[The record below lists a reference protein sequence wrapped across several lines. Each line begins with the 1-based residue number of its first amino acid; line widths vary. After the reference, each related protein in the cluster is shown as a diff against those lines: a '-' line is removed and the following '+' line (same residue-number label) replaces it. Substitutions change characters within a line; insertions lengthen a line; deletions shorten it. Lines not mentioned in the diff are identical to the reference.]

1 MARVYSSTSV
11 ATTLA
16 TSLTNIATSMTVT
29 AGGGAPL
36 IQGAGFTNGD
46 IFTIA
51 IDPDTQTEEIC
62 YITAAA
68 GDTFTITR
76 AQAGS
81 SAVAHSSGATVR
93 HVLTSSDLDFFRNG
107 VNTADAAIP
116 ASTLTTKGDLITR
129 TTASLARQGVGS
141 NNQSLLA
148 DSTTANGI
156 KWGASST
163 STLTTT
169 GDILYAS
176 AANTLARRAIG
187 ANGEVLT
194 VAGGVPTWSAASTG
208 LPSQTGNGG
217 KYLKTD
223 GSAASW
229 NNVDITISTA
239 TGTTYT
245 PAVTDVNKLVQLN
258 NAASITVTVPAA
270 VFSVGQQVN
279 IQQTGAGQVTVQGD
293 GTTVLTSTGA
303 SGPAPRTRAQYSA
316 ATIVCTSSN
325 NFTVIGDL
333 S

>member
-16 TSLTNIATSMTVT
+16 SSISDIATSMTVT

-36 IQGAGFTNGD
+36 IQGSGFTAGD

-62 YITAAA
+62 FVTANS
-68 GDTFTITR
+68 GDVFTIQR
-76 AQAGS
+76 GRAGS
-81 SAVAHSSGATVR
+81 SQVAHASGATVR

-107 VNTADAAIP
+107 VTTADAAIP
-116 ASTLTTKGDLITR
+116 ASTLTTKGDLLSR
-129 TTASLARQGVGS
+129 TTATLQRLPIGS
-141 NNQSLLA
+141 NGQ
-148 DSTTANGI
+148 
-156 KWGASST
+156 
-163 STLTTT
+163 
-169 GDILYAS
+169 
-176 AANTLARRAIG
+176 
-187 ANGEVLT
+187 VLT
-194 VAGGVPTWSAASTG
+194 VDSTATLGLNWAASPTG

-245 PAVTDVNKLVQLN
+245 PAVTDVNKLVQLS

-270 VFSVGQQVN
+270 VFSAGQQVN

-303 SGPAPRTRAQYSA
+303 SGPAPKTRAQYSA

>member
-16 TSLTNIATSMTVT
+16 TTLTNIATSMTVT

-36 IQGAGFTNGD
+36 IQGAGFANGD

-51 IDPDTQTEEIC
+51 IDPDTQSEEIC
-62 YITAAA
+62 YVTANS
-68 GDTFTITR
+68 GDIFTITR

-81 SAVAHSSGATVR
+81 SAVAHASGATVR
-93 HVLTSSDLDFFRNG
+93 HVLTSADLVFFRDG
-107 VNTADAAIP
+107 VTTANAAIP
-116 ASTLTTKGDLITR
+116 ASTLTTKGDLLTR
-129 TTASLARQGVGS
+129 TTATLQRLPVGS
-141 NNQSLLA
+141 NGQVLVA
-148 DSTTANGI
+148 DSTA
-156 KWGASST
+156 
-163 STLTTT
+163 TL
-169 GDILYAS
+169 GL
-176 AANTLARRAIG
+176 N
-187 ANGEVLT
+187 
-194 VAGGVPTWSAASTG
+194 WAASPTG

-229 NNVDITISTA
+229 ANVDITISTA

-270 VFSVGQQVN
+270 VFSAGQQVN
-279 IQQTGAGQVTVQGD
+279 IQQIGTGQVTVQGD
-293 GTTVLTSTGA
+293 GTTVITSTGA
-303 SGPAPRTRAQYSA
+303 TLATPKTRAQYSA

-333 S
+333 A

>member
-16 TSLTNIATSMTVT
+16 TTLTNIATSMTVT

-62 YITAAA
+62 YVTANS
-68 GDTFTITR
+68 GDIFTITR

-81 SAVAHSSGATVR
+81 SAVAHASGATVR

-116 ASTLTTKGDLITR
+116 ASTLTTKGDLLAR
-129 TTASLARQGVGS
+129 TTATLQRLPIGS
-141 NNQSLLA
+141 NGTVLTA
-148 DSTTANGI
+148 DSTA
-156 KWGASST
+156 
-163 STLTTT
+163 
-169 GDILYAS
+169 
-176 AANTLARRAIG
+176 
-187 ANGEVLT
+187 T
-194 VAGGVPTWSAASTG
+194 VGFSWATASTG

-223 GSAASW
+223 GSAVSW

-245 PAVTDVNKLVQLN
+245 PAVTDVNKLVQLS
-258 NAASITVTVPAA
+258 NANPITVTVPAS
-270 VFSVGQQVN
+270 VFSQGQQVN

-293 GTTVLTSTGA
+293 GTTTLTSTGA
-303 SGPAPRTRAQYSA
+303 SGPAPKTRAQYSA

>member
-16 TSLTNIATSMTVT
+16 SSLSNIATSMTVT

-62 YITAAA
+62 YVTYNS
-68 GDTFTITR
+68 GDIFTISR
-76 AQAGS
+76 GEAGS
-81 SAVAHSSGATVR
+81 SNVAHASGATVR
-93 HVLTSSDLDFFRNG
+93 HVLTSADLVFFRDG
-107 VNTADAAIP
+107 VTTANAAIP
-116 ASTLTTKGDLITR
+116 ASTLTTKGDLLAR
-129 TTASLARQGVGS
+129 TTATLQRLPVGS
-141 NNQSLLA
+141 NGQVLTA
-148 DSTTANGI
+148 DSTATVGVS
-156 KWGASST
+156 W
-163 STLTTT
+163 STLTNE
-169 GDILYAS
+169 I
-176 AANTLARRAIG
+176 
-187 ANGEVLT
+187 
-194 VAGGVPTWSAASTG
+194 
-208 LPSQTGNGG
+208 PSQTGNGG
-217 KYLKTD
+217 KFLKTD

-229 NNVDITISTA
+229 ANVDITISTA

-270 VFSVGQQVN
+270 VFSAGQQVN

-303 SGPAPRTRAQYSA
+303 SGPAPKTRAQYSA
-316 ATIVCTSSN
+316 ATIVCISSN
-325 NFTVIGDL
+325 NFTVIGDIA
-333 S
+333 

>member
-16 TSLTNIATSMTVT
+16 ASLSNIATSMTVT
-29 AGGGAPL
+29 SGGGAPL

-62 YITAAA
+62 YITYNS
-68 GDTFTITR
+68 GDIFTITR
-76 AQAGS
+76 GQAGS
-81 SAVAHSSGATVR
+81 SAVAHASGATVR
-93 HVLTSSDLDFFRNG
+93 HVLTSSDLVFFRDG
-107 VNTADAAIP
+107 VTTANAAIP
-116 ASTLTTKGDLITR
+116 ASTLTTKGDLLSR
-129 TTASLARQGVGS
+129 TTATLQRLPIGS
-141 NNQSLLA
+141 NGQVLTA
-148 DSTTANGI
+148 DSTATLGLN
-156 KWGASST
+156 WT
-163 STLTTT
+163 TLT
-169 GDILYAS
+169 
-176 AANTLARRAIG
+176 N
-187 ANGEVLT
+187 EV
-194 VAGGVPTWSAASTG
+194 
-208 LPSQTGNGG
+208 PSQTGNGG

-229 NNVDITISTA
+229 ANVDITISTA

-258 NAASITVTVPAA
+258 NAAAITVTVPAA
-270 VFSVGQQVN
+270 VFSAGQQVN

-303 SGPAPRTRAQYSA
+303 TLATPKTRAQYSA

-333 S
+333 A

>member
-16 TSLTNIATSMTVT
+16 TTLTNIATSMTVT

-36 IQGAGFTNGD
+36 IQGAGFANGD

-51 IDPDTQTEEIC
+51 IDPDTQSEEIC
-62 YITAAA
+62 YVTANS
-68 GDTFTITR
+68 GDIFTITR

-81 SAVAHSSGATVR
+81 SAVAHASGATVR
-93 HVLTSSDLDFFRNG
+93 HVLTSADLVFFRDG
-107 VNTADAAIP
+107 VTTANAAIP
-116 ASTLTTKGDLITR
+116 ASTLTTKGDLLTR
-129 TTASLARQGVGS
+129 TTATLQRLPVGS
-141 NNQSLLA
+141 NGQVLVA
-148 DSTTANGI
+148 DSTA
-156 KWGASST
+156 
-163 STLTTT
+163 TL
-169 GDILYAS
+169 GL
-176 AANTLARRAIG
+176 N
-187 ANGEVLT
+187 
-194 VAGGVPTWSAASTG
+194 WAASPTG

-229 NNVDITISTA
+229 ANVDITISTA

-270 VFSVGQQVN
+270 VFSAGQQVN

-303 SGPAPRTRAQYSA
+303 TLATPKTRAQYSA

-333 S
+333 A

>member
-16 TSLTNIATSMTVT
+16 ASLSNIATSMTVT
-29 AGGGAPL
+29 AGGGGPL
-36 IQGAGFTNGD
+36 IQGSGFTNGD

-62 YITAAA
+62 FVTANS
-68 GDTFTITR
+68 GDIFTITR
-76 AQAGS
+76 GQAGS
-81 SAVAHSSGATVR
+81 SAVAHASGATVR
-93 HVLTSSDLDFFRNG
+93 HVLTSSDLVFFRDG
-107 VNTADAAIP
+107 VTTANAAIP
-116 ASTLTTKGDLITR
+116 ASTLTTKGDLLTR
-129 TTASLARQGVGS
+129 TTATLQRLPVGS
-141 NNQSLLA
+141 NGQVLVA
-148 DSTTANGI
+148 DSTA
-156 KWGASST
+156 
-163 STLTTT
+163 TL
-169 GDILYAS
+169 GL
-176 AANTLARRAIG
+176 N
-187 ANGEVLT
+187 
-194 VAGGVPTWSAASTG
+194 WAASPTG

-258 NAASITVTVPAA
+258 NAAAITVTVPAS
-270 VFSVGQQVN
+270 VFSAGQQVN
-279 IQQTGAGQVTVQGD
+279 IQQTGVGQVTVQGD
-293 GTTVLTSTGA
+293 GTTTITSTGA
-303 SGPAPRTRAQYSA
+303 TLATPKTRAQYSA

-325 NFTVIGDL
+325 NFTVIGDI

>member
-16 TSLTNIATSMTVT
+16 TALTSIGTSMVVT
-29 AGGGAPL
+29 SGGGAPL
-36 IQGAGFTNGD
+36 IQGSGFTAGD

-62 YITAAA
+62 YVTANS

-76 AQAGS
+76 QQAGTS
-81 SAVAHSSGATVR
+81 GVAHASGATVR
-93 HVLTSSDLDFFRNG
+93 HVLTSADLVFFRDG
-107 VNTADAAIP
+107 VTTANAAIP
-116 ASTLTTKGDLITR
+116 ASTLTTKGDLLTR
-129 TTASLARQGVGS
+129 TTATLQRLPIGS
-141 NNQSLLA
+141 NGQVLTA
-148 DSTTANGI
+148 DST
-156 KWGASST
+156 ST
-163 STLTTT
+163 VGVSWAT
-169 GDILYAS
+169 GP
-176 AANTLARRAIG
+176 
-187 ANGEVLT
+187 V
-194 VAGGVPTWSAASTG
+194 
-208 LPSQTGNGG
+208 PSQTGNGG
-217 KYLKTD
+217 KFLKTD

-229 NNVDITISTA
+229 ANVDITISTA

-258 NAASITVTVPAA
+258 NAASITVTVPAS
-270 VFSVGQQVN
+270 VFSAGQQVN
-279 IQQTGAGQVTVQGD
+279 IQQTGAGQITVQGD

-303 SGPAPRTRAQYSA
+303 SGPAPKTRAQYSA

>member
-1 MARVYSSTSV
+1 
-11 ATTLA
+11 
-16 TSLTNIATSMTVT
+16 MTVT

-36 IQGAGFTNGD
+36 IQGSGFTNGD

-51 IDPDTQTEEIC
+51 IDPDTQSEEIC
-62 YITAAA
+62 FVTANS
-68 GDTFTITR
+68 GDIFTITR

-81 SAVAHSSGATVR
+81 SAVAHASGATVR
-93 HVLTSSDLDFFRNG
+93 HVLTSADLVFFRDG
-107 VNTADAAIP
+107 VTTANAAIP
-116 ASTLTTKGDLITR
+116 ASTLTTKGDLLSR
-129 TTASLARQGVGS
+129 TTATLQRLPVGS
-141 NNQSLLA
+141 NGQVLVA
-148 DSTTANGI
+148 DSTA
-156 KWGASST
+156 
-163 STLTTT
+163 TL
-169 GDILYAS
+169 GL
-176 AANTLARRAIG
+176 N
-187 ANGEVLT
+187 
-194 VAGGVPTWSAASTG
+194 WAASPTG

-245 PAVTDVNKLVQLN
+245 PAVTDVNKLVQLS
-258 NAASITVTVPAA
+258 NAAAITVTVPAA
-270 VFSVGQQVN
+270 VFSAGQQVN

-303 SGPAPRTRAQYSA
+303 SGPAPKTRAQYSA

-333 S
+333 A

>member
-16 TSLTNIATSMTVT
+16 ASLSNIATSMTVT
-29 AGGGAPL
+29 SGGGAPL
-36 IQGAGFTNGD
+36 IQGSGFTNGD

-62 YITAAA
+62 FVTYNS
-68 GDTFTITR
+68 GDIFTITR
-76 AQAGS
+76 GQAGS
-81 SAVAHSSGATVR
+81 SAVAHASGATVR
-93 HVLTSSDLDFFRNG
+93 HVLTSADLVFFRDG
-107 VNTADAAIP
+107 VTTANAAIP
-116 ASTLTTKGDLITR
+116 ASTLTTKGDLLAR
-129 TTASLARQGVGS
+129 TTATLQRLAVGS
-141 NNQSLLA
+141 NGTVLTA
-148 DSTTANGI
+148 DST
-156 KWGASST
+156 ST
-163 STLTTT
+163 VGVSWAT
-169 GDILYAS
+169 GP
-176 AANTLARRAIG
+176 
-187 ANGEVLT
+187 V
-194 VAGGVPTWSAASTG
+194 
-208 LPSQTGNGG
+208 PSQTGNSG

-229 NNVDITISTA
+229 ANVDITVSTA

-258 NAASITVTVPAA
+258 NAAAITVTVPAS
-270 VFSVGQQVN
+270 VFSAGQQVN

-303 SGPAPRTRAQYSA
+303 TLATPKTRAQYSA
-316 ATIVCTSSN
+316 ATIVCTYSN

>member
-62 YITAAA
+62 YVTANS
-68 GDTFTITR
+68 GDIFTITR

-81 SAVAHSSGATVR
+81 SAVAHASGATVR
-93 HVLTSSDLDFFRNG
+93 HVLTSADLVFFRDG
-107 VNTADAAIP
+107 VTTANAAIP
-116 ASTLTTKGDLITR
+116 ASTLTTKGDLLAR
-129 TTASLARQGVGS
+129 TTATLQRLPVGS
-141 NNQSLLA
+141 NGQVLTA
-148 DSTTANGI
+148 DSTATVGVS
-156 KWGASST
+156 W
-163 STLTTT
+163 STLT
-169 GDILYAS
+169 
-176 AANTLARRAIG
+176 N
-187 ANGEVLT
+187 EV
-194 VAGGVPTWSAASTG
+194 
-208 LPSQTGNGG
+208 PSQTGNGG

-223 GSAASW
+223 GSTASW
-229 NNVDITISTA
+229 ANVDITVSTA

-245 PAVTDVNKLVQLN
+245 AAVTDVNKLVQLS
-258 NAASITVTVPAA
+258 NANPITVTVPAS
-270 VFSVGQQVN
+270 VFSQGQQVN

-293 GTTVLTSTGA
+293 GTTTLTSTGA
-303 SGPAPRTRAQYSA
+303 SGPAPKTRAQYSA

>member
-16 TSLTNIATSMTVT
+16 SALSNVATSMTVT
-29 AGGGAPL
+29 SGGGGPL
-36 IQGAGFTNGD
+36 IQGAGFANGD

-62 YITAAA
+62 YVTANS

-76 AQAGS
+76 AQSGT
-81 SAVAHSSGATVR
+81 SAVAHASGATVR
-93 HVLTSSDLDFFRNG
+93 HVLTSSDLVYFRDG
-107 VNTADAAIP
+107 VTTANAAIP
-116 ASTLTTKGDLITR
+116 ASTLTTKGDLLTR
-129 TTASLARQGVGS
+129 TTATLQRLAVGS
-141 NNQSLLA
+141 NGTVLTA
-148 DSTTANGI
+148 DSTATAG
-156 KWGASST
+156 
-163 STLTTT
+163 
-169 GDILYAS
+169 
-176 AANTLARRAIG
+176 
-187 ANGEVLT
+187 
-194 VAGGVPTWSAASTG
+194 VAWSAVIPT
-208 LPSQTGNGG
+208 QTGNSG

-229 NNVDITISTA
+229 ANVDITISTA

-270 VFSVGQQVN
+270 VFSAGQQVN
-279 IQQTGAGQVTVQGD
+279 IQQIGAGQVTVQGD

-303 SGPAPRTRAQYSA
+303 SGPAPVTRARYSA

-333 S
+333 A

>member
-1 MARVYSSTSV
+1 
-11 ATTLA
+11 
-16 TSLTNIATSMTVT
+16 MTVT

-36 IQGAGFTNGD
+36 IQGSGFTNGD

-51 IDPDTQTEEIC
+51 IDPDTQNEEIC
-62 YITAAA
+62 FVTANS
-68 GDTFTITR
+68 GDVFTIQR
-76 AQAGS
+76 ARAGS
-81 SAVAHSSGATVR
+81 SPVAHSSGATVR
-93 HVLTSSDLDFFRNG
+93 HVLTSSDLDFFRDG
-107 VNTADAAIP
+107 ATAAAGAIP
-116 ASTLTTKGDLITR
+116 ASTLITKGDLLSR
-129 TTASLARQGVGS
+129 TTATLQRLPVGS
-141 NNQSLLA
+141 NGQILVA
-148 DSTTANGI
+148 DSTA
-156 KWGASST
+156 
-163 STLTTT
+163 TL
-169 GDILYAS
+169 GL
-176 AANTLARRAIG
+176 N
-187 ANGEVLT
+187 
-194 VAGGVPTWSAASTG
+194 WAASPTG

-245 PAVTDVNKLVQLN
+245 PAITDVNKLVRLD

-270 VFSVGQQVN
+270 VFSAGQQVN

-303 SGPAPRTRAQYSA
+303 SGPAPKTRVQYSA

>member
-16 TSLTNIATSMTVT
+16 ASLTNIATSMTVT
-29 AGGGAPL
+29 AGGGGPL

-62 YITAAA
+62 YITYNS
-68 GDTFTITR
+68 GDIFTITR
-76 AQAGS
+76 GQAGS
-81 SAVAHSSGATVR
+81 SAVAHASGATVR
-93 HVLTSSDLDFFRNG
+93 HVLTSADLVFFRDG
-107 VNTADAAIP
+107 LTTANAAIP
-116 ASTLTTKGDLITR
+116 ASTLTTKGDLLSR
-129 TTASLARQGVGS
+129 TTATLQRLPIGS
-141 NNQSLLA
+141 NGQVLTA
-148 DSTTANGI
+148 DSTATLGLN
-156 KWGASST
+156 WT
-163 STLTTT
+163 TLTNE
-169 GDILYAS
+169 I
-176 AANTLARRAIG
+176 
-187 ANGEVLT
+187 
-194 VAGGVPTWSAASTG
+194 
-208 LPSQTGNGG
+208 PSQTGNGG

-223 GSAASW
+223 GSTASW
-229 NNVDITISTA
+229 ANVDITISTA

-258 NAASITVTVPAA
+258 NASAITVTVPAS
-270 VFSVGQQVN
+270 VFSAGQQVN

-293 GTTVLTSTGA
+293 GTTTLTSTGA
-303 SGPAPRTRAQYSA
+303 SGPAPKTRAQYSA

>member
-62 YITAAA
+62 YVTANS
-68 GDTFTITR
+68 GDIFTITR

-81 SAVAHSSGATVR
+81 SAVAHASGATVR
-93 HVLTSSDLDFFRNG
+93 HVLTSADLDFFRDG
-107 VNTADAAIP
+107 ATAAAGAIP
-116 ASTLTTKGDLITR
+116 ASTLTTKGDLLTR
-129 TTASLARQGVGS
+129 TTATLTRLPVGS
-141 NNQSLLA
+141 NGQVLTA
-148 DSTTANGI
+148 DSAQTVGV
-156 KWGASST
+156 KWST
-163 STLTTT
+163 VTNDLT
-169 GDILYAS
+169 G
-176 AANTLARRAIG
+176 
-187 ANGEVLT
+187 
-194 VAGGVPTWSAASTG
+194 
-208 LPSQTGNGG
+208 
-217 KYLKTD
+217 
-223 GSAASW
+223 
-229 NNVDITISTA
+229 STA
-239 TGTTYT
+239 TGTAYT
-245 PAVTDVNKLVQLN
+245 AASTDVDKLVQLN
-258 NAASITVTVPAA
+258 NANPITVTVPAS
-270 VFSVGQQVN
+270 VFTTGQQVN

-293 GTTVLTSTGA
+293 GTTTLTSTGA
-303 SGPAPRTRAQYSA
+303 SGPAPKTRAQYSA

>member
-16 TSLTNIATSMTVT
+16 SSLSNIATSMTVT

-62 YITAAA
+62 YVTYNS
-68 GDTFTITR
+68 GDIFTISR
-76 AQAGS
+76 GEAGS
-81 SAVAHSSGATVR
+81 SNVAHASGATVR
-93 HVLTSSDLDFFRNG
+93 HVLTSADLVFFRDG
-107 VNTADAAIP
+107 VTTANAAIP
-116 ASTLTTKGDLITR
+116 ASTLTTKGDLLAR
-129 TTASLARQGVGS
+129 TTATLQRLPVGS
-141 NNQSLLA
+141 NGQVLTA
-148 DSTTANGI
+148 DSTATVGVS
-156 KWGASST
+156 W
-163 STLTTT
+163 STLT
-169 GDILYAS
+169 
-176 AANTLARRAIG
+176 N
-187 ANGEVLT
+187 EV
-194 VAGGVPTWSAASTG
+194 
-208 LPSQTGNGG
+208 PSQTGNGG
-217 KYLKTD
+217 KFLKTD

-229 NNVDITISTA
+229 ANVDITISTA

-258 NAASITVTVPAA
+258 NAASITVTVPAS
-270 VFSVGQQVN
+270 VFSAGQQVN

-303 SGPAPRTRAQYSA
+303 SGPAPKTRAQYSA

>member
-16 TSLTNIATSMTVT
+16 TTLTNVATSMTVT
-29 AGGGAPL
+29 SGGGGPL
-36 IQGAGFTNGD
+36 IQGAGFANGD

-51 IDPDTQTEEIC
+51 IDPDTQSEEIC
-62 YITAAA
+62 YVTANS
-68 GDTFTITR
+68 GDVFTITR
-76 AQAGS
+76 AQAGT
-81 SAVAHSSGATVR
+81 SAVQHASGATVR
-93 HVLTSSDLDFFRNG
+93 HVLTSADLVYFRDG
-107 VNTADAAIP
+107 VTTANAAVP
-116 ASTLTTKGDLITR
+116 KSTVTTKGDLIGATGSATVTR
-129 TTASLARQGVGS
+129 VGVGS
-141 NNQSLLA
+141 NGTVLTA
-148 DSTTANGI
+148 DSTQTAGI
-156 KWGASST
+156 TWA
-163 STLTTT
+163 TL
-169 GDILYAS
+169 
-176 AANTLARRAIG
+176 
-187 ANGEVLT
+187 
-194 VAGGVPTWSAASTG
+194 PTG

-245 PAVTDVNKLVQLN
+245 AAITDVNKLVQLS
-258 NAASITVTVPAA
+258 NANPVTVTVPAS
-270 VFSVGQQVN
+270 VFTTGQQVN

-303 SGPAPRTRAQYSA
+303 SGPAPKTRAQYSA

-333 S
+333 A

>member
-62 YITAAA
+62 YVTANS
-68 GDTFTITR
+68 GDIFTITR

-81 SAVAHSSGATVR
+81 SAVAHASGATVR
-93 HVLTSSDLDFFRNG
+93 HVLTSADLVFFRDG
-107 VNTADAAIP
+107 VTTANAAIP
-116 ASTLTTKGDLITR
+116 ASTLTTKGDLLAR
-129 TTASLARQGVGS
+129 TTATLQRLPVGS
-141 NNQSLLA
+141 NGQVLTA
-148 DSTTANGI
+148 DSTATVGVS
-156 KWGASST
+156 W
-163 STLTTT
+163 STLT
-169 GDILYAS
+169 
-176 AANTLARRAIG
+176 N
-187 ANGEVLT
+187 EV
-194 VAGGVPTWSAASTG
+194 
-208 LPSQTGNGG
+208 PSQTGNGG

-223 GSAASW
+223 GSTASW
-229 NNVDITISTA
+229 ANVDITVSTA

-245 PAVTDVNKLVQLN
+245 PAVTDVNKLVQLS
-258 NAASITVTVPAA
+258 NANPITVTVPAS
-270 VFSVGQQVN
+270 VFSQGQQVN
-279 IQQTGAGQVTVQGD
+279 IQQIGAGQVTVQGD
-293 GTTVLTSTGA
+293 GTTTLTSTGA
-303 SGPAPRTRAQYSA
+303 SGPAPKTRAQYSA

>member
-1 MARVYSSTSV
+1 
-11 ATTLA
+11 
-16 TSLTNIATSMTVT
+16 MTVT
-29 AGGGAPL
+29 AGGGGPL
-36 IQGAGFTNGD
+36 IQGAGFANGD

-62 YITAAA
+62 YVTYNS
-68 GDTFTITR
+68 GDIFTIQR

-81 SAVAHSSGATVR
+81 SAVAHASGATVR
-93 HVLTSSDLDFFRNG
+93 HVLTSADLVFFRDG
-107 VNTADAAIP
+107 VTTANAAIP
-116 ASTLTTKGDLITR
+116 ASTLTTKGDLLAR
-129 TTASLARQGVGS
+129 TTATLQRLPVGS
-141 NNQSLLA
+141 NGQVLTA
-148 DSTTANGI
+148 DSTATVGVS
-156 KWGASST
+156 W
-163 STLTTT
+163 STLTNE
-169 GDILYAS
+169 I
-176 AANTLARRAIG
+176 
-187 ANGEVLT
+187 
-194 VAGGVPTWSAASTG
+194 
-208 LPSQTGNGG
+208 PSQTGNGG
-217 KYLKTD
+217 KFLKTD

-229 NNVDITISTA
+229 ANVDITISTA

-270 VFSVGQQVN
+270 VFSAGQQVN

-303 SGPAPRTRAQYSA
+303 SGPAPKTRAQYSA